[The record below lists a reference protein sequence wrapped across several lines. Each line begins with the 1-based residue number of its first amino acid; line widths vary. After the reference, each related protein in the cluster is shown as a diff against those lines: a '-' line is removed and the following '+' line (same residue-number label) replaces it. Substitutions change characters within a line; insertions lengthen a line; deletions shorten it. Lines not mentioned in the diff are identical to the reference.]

1 MARHFLDLPNAAT
14 LETESYLLAQRAVA
28 DAVEA
33 GAMAVLHGEAGLG
46 KTFAV
51 EDALAAPRLP
61 LLWVSFPSRPT
72 PRLIAATLLEAIT
85 QRPTRMDRFAIIAR
99 LVEHL
104 TLAPS
109 IVVVDESQLLTSDC
123 IELLRYLHDHRTTRF
138 ALVLVGGNGTWKVLS
153 REPMLA
159 SRVYRRVRFQA
170 LSRADVLAVIPHYH
184 PLYGGIAPVLIAL
197 IDDLFAHGNLRHWA
211 AFTDSALRIGR
222 DIGQVQLDERLT
234 RNVFALHG
242 GAQR

>member
-1 MARHFLDLPNAAT
+1 
-14 LETESYLLAQRAVA
+14 
-28 DAVEA
+28 
-33 GAMAVLHGEAGLG
+33 LHGDAGLG

-85 QRPTRMDRFAIIAR
+85 GRRTRLDRFAIIRR
-99 LVEHL
+99 LVERL
-104 TLAPS
+104 TEAPA

-138 ALVLVGGNGTWKVLS
+138 ALILVGGNGTWRVLS

-159 SRVYRRVRFQA
+159 SRVYRRVRFQP
-170 LSRADVLAVIPHYH
+170 LSRADVLAAIPAYH
-184 PLYGGIAPVLIAL
+184 PLCRHADAQLIAL
-197 IDDLFAHGNLRHWA
+197 IDDLFAHGNLRNWA
-211 AFTDSALRIGR
+211 SFTDSALRLGR
-222 DIGQVQLDERLT
+222 DLDHPALDERLT
-234 RNVFALHG
+234 RNVCALHG
-242 GAQR
+242 GADR